1 MANPHPKRGWRVAI
15 PPAHKPASPWQGR
28 KAGGA
33 GWDRSPKTCF
43 PPRRPDFQRPGYAQA
58 GPKGCSLTCWGKPG
72 GQRPELSGELVPCL
86 GANERHLM
94 RCLCQQREP
103 GPSHCQLAGKAQA
116 RIPPQSGPLVASQNI
131 LEQAGE
137 GVPAPP
143 LCQPFLFKG
152 YLPQVLQDYRGR
164 GERRGLWRSELRK
177 SPPTLLFHSR
187 RAGERVKHSQ
197 DTHLPASRATGL
209 LLTCSSTPHG
219 GPEAQAPAAGDA
231 SHPPRLEKRT
241 LWKGGAWTPG
251 FQENA
256 HLLQPTCSRH
266 C

>member
-1 MANPHPKRGWRVAI
+1 MAG
-15 PPAHKPASPWQGR
+15 

-33 GWDRSPKTCF
+33 GWDCSPKTCF

-86 GANERHLM
+86 GANERPLM
-94 RCLCQQREP
+94 RYLCQQREP

-116 RIPPQSGPLVASQNI
+116 RIPPQSGPLVAPQNT

-152 YLPQVLQDYRGR
+152 YLPQVLPDYRGR
-164 GERRGLWRSELRK
+164 GERRGRWRAELRK
-177 SPPTLLFHSR
+177 SPPTLALPVQAGG
-187 RAGERVKHSQ
+187 RACKAQPGHPPSS
-197 DTHLPASRATGL
+197 LPGHRAAANMFSKPHRGPEAHAPAVRDAF
-209 LLTCSSTPHG
+209 SSTPSG
-219 GPEAQAPAAGDA
+219 ETEAMERRVLDSWVSRKCPPAPA
-231 SHPPRLEKRT
+231 
-241 LWKGGAWTPG
+241 
-251 FQENA
+251 
-256 HLLQPTCSRH
+256 HLF
-266 C
+266 